1 MKINF
6 RKKRGAR
13 GGFPGVW
20 KDSSGDS
27 DNPDPGEGGANGG
40 TGGNNNGGA
49 TQGSRMSG
57 KIILLFYASF
67 KVILQLFF
75 TSFLLLVFMQKYTKC
90 IVSVY

>member
-57 KIILLFYASF
+57 KIILLLCSFYSD
-67 KVILQLFF
+67 F
-75 TSFLLLVFMQKYTKC
+75 TTFLLLVFIVKYTKC
-90 IVSVY
+90 IVSV